1 VSSTRG
7 EATKAKS
14 EGERLTRWFLVL
26 IGLSTLLQGVDRQLL
41 GVLMDPIKHDLKL
54 SDTAM
59 GALAGTTFAL
69 FYVLGSFPLAR
80 LADSGSRRSLLAMCL
95 GFWSL
100 MTALCGF
107 AAAGWQL
114 AVARAGVALGEAG
127 NIPACMSLIAEGR
140 PKNERGRGPSIVLAC
155 QGLGTALGLV
165 LGGLLAASLGWRW
178 AFVLLGLPGI
188 LVALLIRFTAREPKR
203 APAPSGEAEMTFMQ
217 ALVSFMKLPS
227 FWLITGCI
235 TFASM
240 AGFGMHMWAPAYF
253 GRVHHLDIKHS
264 GVALG
269 LATAVGTF
277 AANLLAGWLSD
288 KLSRL
293 DLRWYAWFTAIVGI
307 CSATLVYL
315 FANVEN
321 AQDALVVFVAMQLTN
336 SLLFV
341 PMWASMLLI
350 ARPRTHGVGAA
361 WLTTCVNGAGL
372 GIGPVLLGM
381 LNDHFSG
388 SYGEAA
394 IRQSVLFFALLF
406 LVVSIFAVA
415 LSIFLRRDQHVEAF
429 ADNAVEPTS

>member
-1 VSSTRG
+1 M
-7 EATKAKS
+7 KANS

-26 IGLSTLLQGVDRQLL
+26 IGLSTLLQGLDRQLL
-41 GVLMDPIKHDLKL
+41 GVLMEPIKHDLQL

-80 LADSGSRRSLLAMCL
+80 LADTGSRRSLLAMCL

-100 MTALCGF
+100 MTSLCGL

-140 PKNERGRGPSIVLAC
+140 PKSERGRGPSIVLAC

-178 AFVLLGLPGI
+178 AFILLGLPGI

-203 APAPSGEAEMTFMQ
+203 APAPPGQAAMTFMQ
-217 ALVSFMKLPS
+217 ALGSFAKLRS

-235 TFASM
+235 TLASM
-240 AGFGMHMWAPAYF
+240 GGFGMVMWAPAFF
-253 GRVHHLDIKHS
+253 GRVHDLDIKHS
-264 GVALG
+264 GVAVG
-269 LATAVGTF
+269 SAIAVGTF

-288 KLSRL
+288 KLSKV
-293 DLRWYAWFTAIVGI
+293 DLRWYAWFAAIVSM
-307 CSATLVYL
+307 CSAALVYL
-315 FANVEN
+315 FANTEN
-321 AQDALVVFVAMQLTN
+321 AQSALIVFVAMQLTN
-336 SLLFV
+336 TLLFV

-350 ARPRTHGVGAA
+350 ARPRTQGVGAA
-361 WLTTCVNGAGL
+361 WLTTCVNGGGL

-394 IRQSVLFFALLF
+394 IRQSVLIFALLF
-406 LVVSIFAVA
+406 VAVSIFAVA

-429 ADNAVEPTS
+429 PDNALEPAS

>member
-7 EATKAKS
+7 EATEAKS

-140 PKNERGRGPSIVLAC
+140 PKSERGRGPSIVLAC

-178 AFVLLGLPGI
+178 AF
-188 LVALLIRFTAREPKR
+188 
-203 APAPSGEAEMTFMQ
+203 EAEMTFMQ
-217 ALVSFMKLPS
+217 ALGGFMKLPS